1 MSETRKAQFAPRT
14 LLLAFAG
21 IAFSAVLL
29 LTFAPLAAV
38 HMIEQNLTP
47 ADIDGVPVTSNT
59 AILVAAASFILAL
72 AFVGTLIHY
81 WKKSLLAPIR
91 ELNQLLIKNGNLG
104 EAEIASLSSGNLTTT
119 AHSLAD
125 AFVQSKCARD
135 EAERFRLVAEAI
147 DHSVLMTD
155 TDGYLVWANPSFS
168 DMTGYSLEEVI
179 GRKPGHFLRAPESE
193 PSTTAAIDRH
203 IRDHKGFD
211 TEVLNMTKD
220 GRRFW
225 AQLEVRPVFGA
236 NGKVIN
242 FIGIERDITEDKR
255 TEAALEANRVE
266 LQKRI
271 IDLQNAKGELEAER
285 AKLASSASELS
296 SAKDAAEQANRA
308 KSEFLATVSH
318 ELRTPMNG
326 VLGMAELL
334 IDSDLNP
341 EQRDH
346 ASAIKDSGESLLVLL
361 NDILDLSRLEAQGL
375 ELETVP
381 IRLADI
387 VAAVTDVMRANA
399 SDRGLELKTEISPDA
414 PEIVLGDP
422 TRLRQILFNL
432 TSNAI
437 KFTDHGSVGVF
448 VSPDADKGG
457 NHIRIDVTDTG
468 IGISKD
474 AQARLF
480 ERFSQADSSISRT
493 HGGTGLGLAICRE
506 LARLMDGEISVESTP
521 GEGSKFSISVPLARP
536 TEDVAGPTCNEL
548 PRENPSADSD
558 ITDSWRIL
566 VAEDQP
572 INAKLM
578 TAIMGRL
585 NHTLTIAPNGVE
597 VIKELRKGEFDLILM
612 DIQMP
617 EMDGIL
623 ATKVIRSSDEPWHDI
638 PIIALTA
645 HAMAGT
651 RDTYLQAGMNGFVSK
666 PISIDALVHEISIV
680 MNPATADANAQQ
692 DLEDQSPNTDHQP
705 DSPTSPHSEDEEAF
719 LADMLSDL
727 VEDDDQTAA

>member
-1 MSETRKAQFAPRT
+1 MGETKKAQFAPRT
-14 LLLAFAG
+14 LLLALVG
-21 IAFSAVLL
+21 IAFSALLL
-29 LTFAPLAAV
+29 LTFVPLATI
-38 HMIEQNLTP
+38 HILEHDLKLMGP
-47 ADIDGVPVTSNT
+47 DGMWPDTQI
-59 AILVAAASFILAL
+59 ILLVGAASFLLAL
-72 AFVGTLIHY
+72 AFVSALVHF
-81 WKKSLLAPIR
+81 WKKSLLAPFR
-91 ELNQLLIKNGNLG
+91 EINELLITNGDLEEDEISSLANGNF
-104 EAEIASLSSGNLTTT
+104 ATTVRIM
-119 AHSLAD
+119 AD
-125 AFVQSKCARD
+125 AFAQSKSARN

-147 DHSVLMTD
+147 DDSVLMTD
-155 TDGYLVWANPSFS
+155 TEGYLVWANPSFTQ
-168 DMTGYSLEEVI
+168 MTGYALDEVI

-193 PSTTAAIDRH
+193 PSTIATIDRH
-203 IRDHKGFD
+203 IRYHKGLD
-211 TEVLNMTKD
+211 TEVLNMTKA

-225 AQLEVRPVFGA
+225 AQLEIRPVLGA
-236 NGKVIN
+236 DGEAIN
-242 FIGIERDITEDKR
+242 FIGIERDITDDKR

-266 LQKRI
+266 LQQRI
-271 IDLQNAKGELEAER
+271 NDLQNAKGELEAER
-285 AKLASSASELS
+285 AKLAMSADELS
-296 SAKDAAEQANRA
+296 AAKDAAEQANRA

-375 ELETVP
+375 ELENVP
-381 IRLADI
+381 IKLADT

-399 SDRGLELKTEISPDA
+399 SDRGLELTTGISPDA
-414 PEIVLGDP
+414 PEIVMGDP

-437 KFTDHGSVGVF
+437 KFTDRGSVGVF
-448 VSPDADKGG
+448 VSPDPDKGAKF
-457 NHIRIDVTDTG
+457 IKIDVTDTG
-468 IGISKD
+468 IGISKE

-506 LARLMDGEISVESTP
+506 LSRLMGGEISVESTP
-521 GEGSKFSISVPLARP
+521 GKGSKFSISVPLALP
-536 TEDVAGPTCNEL
+536 DEETTNLNAGDMAQK
-548 PRENPSADSD
+548 PSPAETPSK
-558 ITDSWRIL
+558 TWRIL

-651 RDTYLQAGMNGFVSK
+651 RDTYFQAGMNGFVSK
-666 PISIDALVHEISIV
+666 PISIDALVHEINTV
-680 MNPATADANAQQ
+680 MIGTNSDAGNAQHVDGQ
-692 DLEDQSPNTDHQP
+692 ECVVEAEQNA
-705 DSPTSPHSEDEEAF
+705 PTSTPSEDEEAF

-727 VEDDDQTAA
+727 VEDDGQSAA

>member
-1 MSETRKAQFAPRT
+1 MSKKQKTQFAPRT

-29 LTFAPLAAV
+29 LTLVPLAVV
-38 HMIEQNLTP
+38 HMAEYHFASHESSGASVASDSP
-47 ADIDGVPVTSNT
+47 ALI
-59 AILVAAASFILAL
+59 AAASFILAL
-72 AFVGTLIHY
+72 TFASFLIHY
-81 WKKSLLAPIR
+81 WNKGLLAPIR
-91 ELNQLLIKNGNLG
+91 KINQLLIRNGDLD
-104 EAEIASLSSGNLTTT
+104 EAEIASLSNGNLTTT
-119 AHSLAD
+119 AQTLAN
-125 AFVQSKCARD
+125 AFAQSKCARD

-155 TDGYLVWANPSFS
+155 TDGFLVWTNPSFTE
-168 DMTGYSLEEVI
+168 MTGYSLEEVI

-203 IRDHKGFD
+203 IRDHRGFD

-225 AQLEVRPVFGA
+225 AQLEIRPVFGA
-236 NGKVIN
+236 DGQVIN

-266 LQKRI
+266 LQQRI
-271 IDLQNAKGELEAER
+271 IDLQNAKNELEAER
-285 AKLASSASELS
+285 AKLASSADELS
-296 SAKDAAEQANRA
+296 AAKDAAEQANRA

-334 IDSDLNP
+334 IDSDLDP

-399 SDRGLELKTEISPDA
+399 NDRGLELKTDISPDA
-414 PEIVLGDP
+414 PETVMGDP

-437 KFTDHGSVGVF
+437 KFTDRGSVGVF
-448 VSPDADKGG
+448 VSPDSNKGG
-457 NHIRIDVTDTG
+457 NFIRIDVTDTG
-468 IGISKD
+468 IGISEE

-506 LARLMDGEISVESTP
+506 LARLMNGEISVESTL
-521 GEGSKFSISVPLARP
+521 GKGSKFSISVPLARP
-536 TEDVAGPTCNEL
+536 DEEASSLASTEL
-548 PRENPSADSD
+548 SREQRLVGDETN
-558 ITDSWRIL
+558 SWRIL

-597 VIKELRKGEFDLILM
+597 VIKELRQGEYDLILM

-623 ATKVIRSSDEPWHDI
+623 ATKVIRSSDECWHDI

-666 PISIDALVHEISIV
+666 PISIDALVHEINIV
-680 MNPATADANAQQ
+680 MNPATSSTD
-692 DLEDQSPNTDHQP
+692 DTSEPTDQE
-705 DSPTSPHSEDEEAF
+705 PTSDPLRNAPTSSPSEDEEAF
-719 LADMLSDL
+719 LEDMLSDL
-727 VEDDDQTAA
+727 IEDDDQTAA

>member
-1 MSETRKAQFAPRT
+1 MGETRKAQFAPRT

-29 LTFAPLAAV
+29 LTLTPLAAI
-38 HMIEQNLTP
+38 HMLENHVVSGSHDD
-47 ADIDGVPVTSNT
+47 AS
-59 AILVAAASFILAL
+59 AAYYLNALIAVASFTLAL
-72 AFVGTLIHY
+72 TVVSFLIHY

-91 ELNQLLIKNGNLG
+91 EINQLLIKNGNLG
-104 EAEIASLSSGNLTTT
+104 EAEIASLSKGNLTTT
-119 AHSLAD
+119 ARTLAD
-125 AFVQSKCARD
+125 AFAQSKCAKN
-135 EAERFRLVAEAI
+135 EADRFRLVAEAI
-147 DHSVLMTD
+147 DYSVLMAD
-155 TDGYLVWANPSFS
+155 AEGYLVWANPSFTR
-168 DMTGYSLEEVI
+168 MTGYALEDVI

-193 PSTTAAIDRH
+193 PSMTAAIERH
-203 IRDHKGFD
+203 IRDYKALD
-211 TEVLNMTKD
+211 TEVLNMKKD
-220 GRRFW
+220 GSRFW
-225 AQLEVRPVFGA
+225 AHLEIRPVFGA
-236 NGKVIN
+236 DGAPTN

-266 LQKRI
+266 LQQRI

-285 AKLASSASELS
+285 AKLASSADELS

-334 IDSDLNP
+334 IDSDLDP

-399 SDRGLELKTEISPDA
+399 NDRGLELKTEISPDA
-414 PEIVLGDP
+414 PEIVMGDP
-422 TRLRQILFNL
+422 TRLRQVLFNL

-437 KFTDHGSVGVF
+437 KFTDHGSVEVF
-448 VSPDADKGG
+448 VCPDPIKGG
-457 NHIRIDVTDTG
+457 NFIRIDVTDTG
-468 IGISKD
+468 IGISQE

-521 GEGSKFSISVPLARP
+521 GKGSKFSISVPLARP
-536 TEDVAGPTCNEL
+536 NEDATCLSVNKL
-548 PRENPSADSD
+548 PRELPSTGEAA
-558 ITDSWRIL
+558 DSWRIL

-597 VIKELRKGEFDLILM
+597 VIKELRAGEFDLILM

-623 ATKVIRSSDEPWHDI
+623 ATKVIRSSDEQWHDI

-666 PISIDALVHEISIV
+666 PISIDALVHEINIV
-680 MNPATADANAQQ
+680 MNPADPSAHDTH
-692 DLEDQSPNTDHQP
+692 DLKPEEQAAEPQP
-705 DSPTSPHSEDEEAF
+705 GAPSEPPSEDEEAF
-719 LADMLSDL
+719 LEDMLSDL
-727 VEDDDQTAA
+727 VEGDDQSAA

>member
-1 MSETRKAQFAPRT
+1 MGETRKAQYAPRT

-21 IAFSAVLL
+21 IAFSAVLV
-29 LTFAPLAAV
+29 LTLAPLAAV
-38 HMIEQNLTP
+38 HMLEYHTE
-47 ADIDGVPVTSNT
+47 ADKRSVISDSF
-59 AILVAAASFILAL
+59 AIVAAVSFALAL
-72 AFVGTLIHY
+72 AFVGLLIHQ
-81 WKKSLLAPIR
+81 WKKSLFAPIR
-91 ELNQLLIKNGNLG
+91 EINQLLITNGNLG
-104 EAEIASLSSGNLTTT
+104 EAEIASLSNGNLATT
-119 AHSLAD
+119 ARTLAD
-125 AFVQSKCARD
+125 AFTQSKYARE

-155 TDGYLVWANPSFS
+155 PDGYLVWANPSFAE
-168 DMTGYSLEEVI
+168 MTGFSLEEVI

-203 IRDHKGFD
+203 VRDHKGFD

-236 NGKVIN
+236 DGKAIN

-266 LQKRI
+266 LQQRI
-271 IDLQNAKGELEAER
+271 TDLQNAKAELEAER
-285 AKLASSASELS
+285 AKLASSADELS

-334 IDSDLNP
+334 IDSDLDP

-399 SDRGLELKTEISPDA
+399 DDRGLELTTDISSDA

-422 TRLRQILFNL
+422 TRLRQVLFNL

-437 KFTDHGSVGVF
+437 KFTDHGGVGVF
-448 VSPDADKGG
+448 VSPDPAKGG
-457 NHIRIDVTDTG
+457 NFIRIDVTDSG
-468 IGISKD
+468 IGISHE

-506 LARLMDGEISVESTP
+506 LAQLMGGEISVESTP
-521 GEGSKFSISVPLARP
+521 GKGSKFSISVPLARP
-536 TEDVAGPTCNEL
+536 DKGTIGHSSENL
-548 PRENPSADSD
+548 PREHASAGEA
-558 ITDSWRIL
+558 TDSWRIL

-597 VIKELRKGEFDLILM
+597 VIKELRKSEFDLILM

-666 PISIDALVHEISIV
+666 PISIDALVHEIEIV
-680 MNPATADANAQQ
+680 MNPAGSGAN
-692 DLEDQSPNTDHQP
+692 DVQSLKQEEPVAEHQP
-705 DSPTSPHSEDEEAF
+705 DAPSGPPSEDEEAF
-719 LADMLSDL
+719 LEDMLSDL
-727 VEDDDQTAA
+727 VEGDGQSAA

>member
-1 MSETRKAQFAPRT
+1 M
-14 LLLAFAG
+14 LAFLV
-21 IAFSAVLL
+21 VLL
-29 LTFAPLAAV
+29 LTLIPLAAF
-38 HMIEQNLTP
+38 HLLTSDLAP
-47 ADIDGVPVTSNT
+47 KNALAVP
-59 AILVAAASFILAL
+59 AASQSYLLIAAVSFLLAL
-72 AFVGTLIHY
+72 AFVSVLTHL
-81 WKKSLLAPIR
+81 WKRRLLAPLR
-91 ELNQLLIKNGNLG
+91 EVNELLITNENLP
-104 EAEIASLSSGNLTTT
+104 EAEITSLRKGDVSTT
-119 AHSLAD
+119 ARVLAESFARSKLAKDD
-125 AFVQSKCARD
+125 A
-135 EAERFRLVAEAI
+135 EMFRLVAEAI

-155 TDGYLVWANPSFS
+155 AQGYLVWANPSFTQ
-168 DMTGYSLEEVI
+168 MTGYALEDVI

-193 PSTTAAIDRH
+193 PSTTATIDRH
-203 IRDHKGFD
+203 IRDHKGLD

-220 GRRFW
+220 GNRFW
-225 AQLEVRPVFGA
+225 VQLEIRPVLGVD
-236 NGKVIN
+236 GKATN

-255 TEAALEANRVE
+255 TEAALEANRIE
-266 LQKRI
+266 LQQRI
-271 IDLQNAKGELEAER
+271 TDLQHAKGELETER
-285 AKLASSASELS
+285 AKLAASAEELS
-296 SAKDAAEQANRA
+296 AAKDAAEQANRA

-334 IDSDLNP
+334 IDSELDA

-346 ASAIKDSGESLLVLL
+346 ASAIRDSGESLLVLL
-361 NDILDLSRLEAQGL
+361 NDILDLSRLEARGL
-375 ELETVP
+375 ELENVP
-381 IRLADI
+381 IRLAET

-399 SDRGLELKTEISPDA
+399 NDRGLELTTEISADA

-437 KFTDHGSVGVF
+437 KFTDQGRVGVV
-448 VSPDADKGG
+448 VSPDTSRGEKF
-457 NHIRIDVTDTG
+457 IKIDVSDTG
-468 IGISKD
+468 IGISQE

-506 LARLMDGEISVESTP
+506 LARLMGGEISVESTP
-521 GEGSKFSISVPLARP
+521 GEGSVFSISVPLARP
-536 TEDVAGPTCNEL
+536 DECVTSITNTDRHQVALPTQL
-548 PRENPSADSD
+548 PSG
-558 ITDSWRIL
+558 SWRIL

-585 NHTLTIAPNGVE
+585 DHTLTIAPNGVE
-597 VIKELRKGEFDLILM
+597 VIKELRQNEFDLILM

-623 ATKVIRSSDEPWHDI
+623 ATKVIRSSDETWHNI

-666 PISIDALVHEISIV
+666 PISIDALVHEIDLV
-680 MNPATADANAQQ
+680 MNGLDAEREETPTPGLQTIGEDPIQ
-692 DLEDQSPNTDHQP
+692 DACPSAPSQ
-705 DSPTSPHSEDEEAF
+705 DEEAF
-719 LADMLSDL
+719 LTDMLNDL
-727 VEDDDQTAA
+727 VENDGKSVA

>member
-1 MSETRKAQFAPRT
+1 MGETRKAQFAPRT
-14 LLLAFAG
+14 LLLAFMG
-21 IAFSAVLL
+21 IACSAALL
-29 LTFAPLAAV
+29 LTIVPLATI
-38 HMIEQNLTP
+38 H
-47 ADIDGVPVTSNT
+47 
-59 AILVAAASFILAL
+59 ILEHDLELVGANGMWSDRQSLLIIAAASFALAL
-72 AFVGTLIHY
+72 SVVATLVY
-81 WKKSLLAPIR
+81 FWKRSFLAPLHEIN
-91 ELNQLLIKNGNLG
+91 ELLLSNGGLD
-104 EAEIASLSSGNLTTT
+104 EDEQASLISGDFT
-119 AHSLAD
+119 ATARIF
-125 AFVQSKCARD
+125 AETFAQSKSAKN

-155 TDGYLVWANPSFS
+155 TDGYLVWANPSFTE
-168 DMTGYSLEEVI
+168 MTGYTLDEVI

-193 PSTTAAIDRH
+193 PSTIAAIDRH
-203 IRDHKGFD
+203 IRYHKGLD

-225 AQLEVRPVFGA
+225 AQLEIRPVLDADGEA
-236 NGKVIN
+236 IN

-266 LQKRI
+266 LQQRI
-271 IDLQNAKGELEAER
+271 NDLQDAKNELEAER
-285 AKLASSASELS
+285 AKLAMSADELS
-296 SAKDAAEQANRA
+296 AAKDAAEQANRA

-334 IDSDLNP
+334 IDSDLNA
-341 EQRDH
+341 EQLDH

-375 ELETVP
+375 ELENVPFRLSDTVT
-381 IRLADI
+381 
-387 VAAVTDVMRANA
+387 AVTDVMRANA
-399 SDRGLELKTEISPDA
+399 SDRGLELTTEISPET
-414 PEIVLGDP
+414 PESVIGDP

-437 KFTDHGSVGVF
+437 KFTDRGSVGVF
-448 VSPDADKGG
+448 VGPDRDKEGKFVK
-457 NHIRIDVTDTG
+457 IDVTDTG
-468 IGISKD
+468 IGISKE

-506 LARLMDGEISVESTP
+506 LSRLMGGEISVESTP

-536 TEDVAGPTCNEL
+536 DKDTAEMATGEMQKNNVC
-548 PRENPSADSD
+548 SD
-558 ITDSWRIL
+558 ASSKTWRIL

-572 INAKLM
+572 INAKLI

-585 NHTLTIAPNGVE
+585 NHSLTIAPNGVE
-597 VIKELRKGEFDLILM
+597 VIKELRQGEFDLILM

-666 PISIDALVHEISIV
+666 PISIDALVHEINTV
-680 MNPATADANAQQ
+680 MNDGNANAA
-692 DLEDQSPNTDHQP
+692 DNREKAGEEIETSLIQP
-705 DSPTSPHSEDEEAF
+705 GESSVPSQDEEAF
-719 LADMLSDL
+719 LSDMLSELNEGDG
-727 VEDDDQTAA
+727 QSAA

>member
-29 LTFAPLAAV
+29 LTLTPLAVV
-38 HMIEQNLTP
+38 HMLEHHLTSSE
-47 ADIDGVPVTSNT
+47 IDSIPVISDST
-59 AILVAAASFILAL
+59 ILVAAASFVLAL
-72 AFVGTLIHY
+72 AFASCLIHF

-91 ELNQLLIKNGNLG
+91 EINQLLVKNGDLSDI
-104 EAEIASLSSGNLTTT
+104 EITSLSNGNLTTT
-119 AHSLAD
+119 ARTLAD
-125 AFVQSKCARD
+125 AFAQSKCARN

-168 DMTGYSLEEVI
+168 EMTGYSLEEVI

-236 NGKVIN
+236 DGQVIN

-266 LQKRI
+266 LQQRI
-271 IDLQNAKGELEAER
+271 IDLQSAKSELEAER
-285 AKLASSASELS
+285 AKLASSANELS

-334 IDSDLNP
+334 IDSDLNQ

-387 VAAVTDVMRANA
+387 IAAVTDVMRANA
-399 SDRGLELKTEISPDA
+399 NDRGLELKTDISPNA
-414 PEIVLGDP
+414 PEVVMGDP

-437 KFTDHGSVGVF
+437 KFTDQGSVGVF
-448 VSPDADKGG
+448 ASLDADKGG
-457 NHIRIDVTDTG
+457 NFIRIDVTDTG
-468 IGISKD
+468 IGISQE

-506 LARLMDGEISVESTP
+506 LARLMDGDISVESTP
-521 GEGSKFSISVPLARP
+521 GEGSKFSVSVPLARP
-536 TEDVAGPTCNEL
+536 NEDTVSPATDDVSTTQSSSAGEV
-548 PRENPSADSD
+548 
-558 ITDSWRIL
+558 TDSWRIL

-597 VIKELRKGEFDLILM
+597 VIKELRKDDFDLILM

-666 PISIDALVHEISIV
+666 PISIDALVHEISTV
-680 MNPATADANAQQ
+680 MSGAATNG
-692 DLEDQSPNTDHQP
+692 EDIQVRECHEQAPVQEKDT
-705 DSPTSPHSEDEEAF
+705 PHAPPSDDDEAF
-719 LADMLSDL
+719 LADMLNDL
-727 VEDDDQTAA
+727 VEEDDQTAA

>member
-1 MSETRKAQFAPRT
+1 MGETRKAQFAPRT

-29 LTFAPLAAV
+29 LTLAPLAAINMV
-38 HMIEQNLTP
+38 ENHLTSGSHGGT
-47 ADIDGVPVTSNT
+47 ITTSRFF
-59 AILVAAASFILAL
+59 AIIAAASFTLAL
-72 AFVGTLIHY
+72 AVVSFLIHY

-91 ELNQLLIKNGNLG
+91 EMNQLLIKNGNLS
-104 EAEIASLSSGNLTTT
+104 EAEITSLSNGNLTTT
-119 AHSLAD
+119 AHTLAD
-125 AFVQSKCARD
+125 AFAQSKCARD

-147 DHSVLMTD
+147 DHSVIITNA
-155 TDGYLVWANPSFS
+155 DGYLVWANPSFS
-168 DMTGYSLEEVI
+168 KMTGYSLKEVI

-193 PSTTAAIDRH
+193 PSTTAALDRH

-220 GRRFW
+220 GQRFW
-225 AQLEVRPVFGA
+225 AQLEVRPVFRTD
-236 NGKVIN
+236 GKVIN

-255 TEAALEANRVE
+255 TEAALEANRIE
-266 LQKRI
+266 LQQRI
-271 IDLQNAKGELEAER
+271 TDLQNAKGELEAER
-285 AKLASSASELS
+285 AKLASSTHELS
-296 SAKDAAEQANRA
+296 TAKDAAEQANRA

-334 IDSDLNP
+334 IDSDLDT

-381 IRLADI
+381 IRLTDI

-399 SDRGLELKTEISPDA
+399 SDRGLELTTDISPDV
-414 PEIVLGDP
+414 PEVVMGDP

-437 KFTDHGSVGVF
+437 KFTDQGSVGVF
-448 VSPDADKGG
+448 VGPDPDKGG
-457 NHIRIDVTDTG
+457 NFIRVDVTDTG
-468 IGISKD
+468 IGISQE

-506 LARLMDGEISVESTP
+506 LARLMNGDISVESTP
-521 GEGSKFSISVPLARP
+521 GKGSKFSISLPLARP
-536 TEDVAGPTCNEL
+536 NEDAACLTINSL
-548 PRENPSADSD
+548 PRELPSNGEA
-558 ITDSWRIL
+558 TDSWRIL

-597 VIKELRKGEFDLILM
+597 VIKELREGEFDLILM

-666 PISIDALVHEISIV
+666 PISIDALVHEINIV
-680 MNPATADANAQQ
+680 MNPAGSAVSDPENLKQE
-692 DLEDQSPNTDHQP
+692 DLEAEPQSDTP
-705 DSPTSPHSEDEEAF
+705 SELPSKDEEAF
-719 LADMLSDL
+719 LEDMLSDL
-727 VEDDDQTAA
+727 VEGDDQSVA

>member
-1 MSETRKAQFAPRT
+1 MGETRKALIAPRT
-14 LLLAFAG
+14 ILLAFMG

-29 LTFAPLAAV
+29 LTLVPIVAIHILEHDLKLV
-38 HMIEQNLTP
+38 TP
-47 ADIDGVPVTSNT
+47 DGLWTHAQSLLL
-59 AILVAAASFILAL
+59 IAAASFALAL
-72 AFVGTLIHY
+72 TVVATLVHF
-81 WKKSLLAPIR
+81 WKKRLLAP
-91 ELNQLLIKNGNLG
+91 LNEINDLLINNGVLD
-104 EAEIASLSSGNLTTT
+104 EDEKASLISSDFTTT
-119 AHSLAD
+119 ARILAD
-125 AFVQSKCARD
+125 AFAQSKSARH

-155 TDGYLVWANPSFS
+155 TEGYLVWTNPSFTE
-168 DMTGYSLEEVI
+168 MTGYALDEVI

-193 PSTTAAIDRH
+193 PSTIAAIDRH
-203 IRDHKGFD
+203 IRYHKGLD

-225 AQLEVRPVFGA
+225 AQLEIRPVLDAG
-236 NGKVIN
+236 GKAIN
-242 FIGIERDITEDKR
+242 FIGIERDITEEKR

-266 LQKRI
+266 LQQRI
-271 IDLQNAKGELEAER
+271 NDLQSAKGELEAER
-285 AKLASSASELS
+285 AKLAMSADELS
-296 SAKDAAEQANRA
+296 AAKDAAEQANRA

-346 ASAIKDSGESLLVLL
+346 AAAIRDSGESLLVLL

-375 ELETVP
+375 ELECVP
-381 IRLADI
+381 FRLADT

-399 SDRGLELKTEISPDA
+399 NDRGLQLTTEISPEA
-414 PEIVLGDP
+414 PESVIGDP

-437 KFTDHGSVGVF
+437 KFTERGSVGVF
-448 VSPDADKGG
+448 VGPDHDKGG
-457 NHIRIDVTDTG
+457 EFIRINVTDTG
-468 IGISKD
+468 IGISKE

-506 LARLMDGEISVESTP
+506 LSRLMGGEISVESTP
-521 GEGSKFSISVPLARP
+521 GEGSRFTISVPLALP
-536 TEDVAGPTCNEL
+536 EKGTAGLATSDLQKHNMGADK
-548 PRENPSADSD
+548 PSK
-558 ITDSWRIL
+558 SWRIL

-572 INAKLM
+572 INAKLI

-597 VIKELRKGEFDLILM
+597 VIKELRQDEFDLILM

-623 ATKVIRSSDEPWHDI
+623 ATKVIRSSDESWHDI

-666 PISIDALVHEISIV
+666 PISIDALVHEINTV
-680 MNPATADANAQQ
+680 MHVDDMQSVDEQANGGTQITAN
-692 DLEDQSPNTDHQP
+692 LT
-705 DSPTSPHSEDEEAF
+705 PTEEASVPSADEEAF
-719 LADMLSDL
+719 LADMLSELNEGDG
-727 VEDDDQTAA
+727 QPAA